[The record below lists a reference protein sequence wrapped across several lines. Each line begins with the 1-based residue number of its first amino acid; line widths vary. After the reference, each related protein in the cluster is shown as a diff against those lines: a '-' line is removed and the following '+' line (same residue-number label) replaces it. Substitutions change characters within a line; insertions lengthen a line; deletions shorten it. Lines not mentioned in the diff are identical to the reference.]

1 MPAHKAGEAQATAA
15 DPADQPVEAGV
26 VDEHAALRHA
36 LHRAA
41 DWAADYLAGSS
52 AYPVLSQVTPGQ
64 VAASLPSQAP
74 EAGRPLD
81 AILDD
86 VDRRILPGITHW
98 NHPGFL
104 AYFANTGSGPGVV
117 AELLTA
123 ALNVN
128 GMLWRSSP
136 AATELEELSLDWL
149 RQMLGL
155 AQAWHGIIT
164 DTASMSSLLAL
175 AAAREAAVPELRQR
189 GLLGR
194 PDLPPLTVYCSEQ
207 AHSSID
213 KACLMLGLGLDQLR
227 KIPVDADFRLIPD
240 ALAQAVAADRAAGR
254 RPLAVVATVGTTSTT
269 SIDPVPAIAELCRRE
284 GLWLHVDAAY
294 GGAAAVVP
302 ERRDVLAGVDEAD
315 SLVVNPHKWLLVPMD
330 CSALYLRDPERLKA
344 AFSLVPAY
352 LQSTEAAPV
361 TNYMDWG
368 VQLGRRFR
376 ALKLWMV
383 LSAYGRAGLAA
394 VVDGHCRLA
403 QDFAARIDAA
413 PTWERLAP
421 VPFSTVVFRHRPA
434 ALGDDEAALA
444 AHNARLLEDVNRRG
458 QVFLS
463 HTQLG
468 DRYALRVAIG
478 NAGTDA
484 ARLALC
490 WEELQA
496 AALSLPLGA

>member
-1 MPAHKAGEAQATAA
+1 MDALPAAGDPLIPAA
-15 DPADQPVEAGV
+15 EIRA
-26 VDEHAALRHA
+26 A

-41 DWAADYLAGSS
+41 DWAADYLEGS
-52 AYPVLSQVTPGQ
+52 AVHPVLARALPGE
-64 VAASLPSQAP
+64 VAATLPAEAP

-128 GMLWRSSP
+128 GMLWRTSP
-136 AATELEELSLDWL
+136 AATELEEVSLDWL

-155 AQAWHGIIT
+155 AGFWRGIIT
-164 DTASMSSLLAL
+164 DTASMSTLLAL
-175 AAAREAAVPELRQR
+175 AASRAAAVTDLRQR
-189 GLLGR
+189 GLVGR
-194 PDLPPLTVYCSEQ
+194 LDLPPLIVYCSEQ

-227 KIPVDADFRLIPD
+227 KIPVDADFRMRPE
-240 ALAQAVAADRAAGR
+240 ALAAAVAADRAAGL
-254 RPLAVVATVGTTSTT
+254 RPMAVVATVGTTSTT
-269 SIDPVPAIAELCRRE
+269 SIDPVPAIAEWCRAE

-302 ERRDVLAGVDEAD
+302 GRRAVLAGVDAAD

-383 LSAYGRAGLAA
+383 LSAYGREGLAA

-413 PTWERLAP
+413 PDWERLAP

-434 ALGDDEAALA
+434 VIGDDEAALA
-444 AHNARLLEDVNRRG
+444 AHNARILERVNARG
-458 QVFLS
+458 RVFLS

-468 DRYALRVAIG
+468 ERYALRVAIG

-484 ARLALC
+484 GRLAIC
-490 WEELQA
+490 WEDLQA
-496 AALSLPLGA
+496 EARR

>member
-1 MPAHKAGEAQATAA
+1 MDALPAAGDPLIPAA
-15 DPADQPVEAGV
+15 EIRA
-26 VDEHAALRHA
+26 A

-41 DWAADYLAGSS
+41 DWAADYLEGS
-52 AYPVLSQVTPGQ
+52 AVHPVLARALPGE
-64 VAASLPSQAP
+64 VAATLPAEAP

-128 GMLWRSSP
+128 GMLWRTSP
-136 AATELEELSLDWL
+136 AATELEEVSLDWL

-155 AQAWHGIIT
+155 AGFWRGIIT
-164 DTASMSSLLAL
+164 DTASMSTLLAL
-175 AAAREAAVPELRQR
+175 AAARDAAVTDLRQR
-189 GLLGR
+189 GLVGR
-194 PDLPPLTVYCSEQ
+194 LDLPPLIVYCSEQ

-227 KIPVDADFRLIPD
+227 KIPVDADFRMRPE
-240 ALAQAVAADRAAGR
+240 ALAAAVAADRAAGL
-254 RPLAVVATVGTTSTT
+254 RPMAVAATVGTTSTT
-269 SIDPVPAIAELCRRE
+269 SIDPVPAIAEWCRAE

-302 ERRDVLAGVDEAD
+302 GRRAVLAGVDAAD

-361 TNYMDWG
+361 TNFMDWG

-383 LSAYGRAGLAA
+383 LSAYGREGLAA

-413 PTWERLAP
+413 PDWERLAP

-434 ALGDDEAALA
+434 VIGDDEAALA
-444 AHNARLLEDVNRRG
+444 AHNALILERVNARG
-458 QVFLS
+458 RVFLS

-468 DRYALRVAIG
+468 ERYALRVAIG

-484 ARLALC
+484 GRLAIC

-496 AALSLPLGA
+496 EAEDLQP